1 MDGRTLR
8 MQLGAVE
15 RDNTEFLAE
24 IVIRATLDARNMWWM
39 GNEAPETVWMQATED
54 VFADIV
60 PFWPDRIDKLQA
72 VVQHLEDTDPDGWS
86 AMRRG
91 VSKYI
96 RKQEIGSLTGKE
108 GWLRQWARDVKY
120 ADLPSGQ
127 N

>member
-1 MDGRTLR
+1 